1 MSLRGEN
8 GEMPKRGKKVTDP
21 KKAKVLNLLSQGYTP
36 RYVASNQGISERE
49 VRKIRRDAL
58 RKEEQKQ
65 LEEIK
70 APFEA
75 QLTVPSPEIVL
86 IDNFGDSGAH
96 NIPLNQDVFRVSWE
110 NTGRDTSVF
119 RVAREKRVI
128 DAEHEIN
135 VVVSPDG
142 ALELFCP
149 VEAEPMFQELFSS
162 LSERAQEQFTVWKH
176 LGGDY
181 LAKCT
186 DVRWQ
191 IHTEANDR
199 VFHLVFHEI
208 GKEAFTQIGQPYLT
222 SHFGDLAYHLCLL
235 YHRSSGRFGLPNRE
249 LYRVRQRSPI
259 YYELYLGYRRL
270 VTTPGSPRF
279 LPPGAPPPS
288 FPPQLLMRWA
298 DIHRDMIKEW
308 ANSPDIIEL
317 QELFGGLRTIEGEIK
332 GELRQGWIV

>member
-1 MSLRGEN
+1 
-8 GEMPKRGKKVTDP
+8 MPKRGKKVTEQ
-21 KKAKVLNLLSQGYTP
+21 KKAKVLSLLDQHYSVDYVARNQNLSQ
-36 RYVASNQGISERE
+36 RE
-49 VRKIRRDAL
+49 VRKIRREAL
-58 RKEEQKQ
+58 WREEQKQ
-65 LEEIK
+65 LEELK
-70 APFEA
+70 APLKA
-75 QLTVPSPEIVL
+75 QLTVPAPETIL
-86 IDNFGDSGAH
+86 IDNFGDPGPHS
-96 NIPLNQDVFRVSWE
+96 ILLKQDVFRVNWE
-110 NTGRDTSVF
+110 NTGYDTSVF
-119 RVAREKRVI
+119 KVAREKGLTTPE
-128 DAEHEIN
+128 DEIN

-149 VEAEPMFQELFSS
+149 VEKDALFAKLRSS
-162 LSERAQEQFTVWKH
+162 LSETAQEQFTLWKQQ
-176 LGGDY
+176 GGEY
-181 LAKCT
+181 LARCT

-235 YHRSSGRFGLPNRE
+235 YHRSSGRFGLPDKK

-259 YYELYLGYRRL
+259 FYELYLGYRRL

-288 FPPQLLMRWA
+288 FPPELLERWA

-308 ANSPDIIEL
+308 SASSAVREL
-317 QELFGGLRTIEGEIK
+317 QELFGSLRRIEGAIK
-332 GELRQGWIV
+332 EELG